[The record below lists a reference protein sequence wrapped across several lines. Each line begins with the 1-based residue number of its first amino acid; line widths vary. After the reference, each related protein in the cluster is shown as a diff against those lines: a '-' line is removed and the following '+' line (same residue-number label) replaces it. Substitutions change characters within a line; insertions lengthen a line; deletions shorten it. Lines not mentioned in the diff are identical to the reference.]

1 MILIN
6 DFINKL
12 VKLNDDTDLDARF
25 EEIIELSNKHNNI
38 ANNNN
43 IPMGPGVA
51 GGSPCLRDL
60 YFWYLFAR
68 TLKPKMV
75 LEIGAWIGTSTLVIA
90 KALNEI
96 YGDDFKIVTC
106 DFPNDVFIR
115 EHNYKYLS
123 KNIYYNNLH
132 SDQLVPE
139 LKEQGYKFD
148 AIFSDAGLSLNN
160 VNDFKSLINN
170 DSFCFLTH
178 DVYTSKY
185 SKGND
190 AIDKI
195 NLSFDNLNVI
205 VPKHEDGYKV
215 EGIEH
220 LINAV
225 SGAIISEK
233 LYENTF

>member
-1 MILIN
+1 MISMN

-12 VKLNDDTDLDARF
+12 VKLNNDTDLDARF
-25 EEIIELSNKHNNI
+25 EEIIDLSNSHVEI
-38 ANNNN
+38 ARKNN
-43 IPMGPGVA
+43 IPMGPGIA

-90 KALNEI
+90 KALNEVH
-96 YGDDFKIVTC
+96 GDDFKIVTC
-106 DFPNDVFIR
+106 DFPTDVYIR
-115 EHNYKYLS
+115 EHNYKHLT
-123 KNIYYNNLH
+123 KNIFYNNLH
-132 SDQLVPE
+132 SDQLVPD

-148 AIFSDAGLSLNN
+148 AIFSDAAISLSN
-160 VNDFKSLINN
+160 VNDFSSLVDKNN
-170 DSFCFLTH
+170 FSFITH
-178 DVYTSKY
+178 DVYTDKY

-190 AIDKI
+190 VIDKM
-195 NLSFDNLNVI
+195 NLSFDNINVI
-205 VPKHEDGYKV
+205 IPKHEDGYEV
-215 EGIEH
+215 EGIDH

-233 LYENTF
+233 LYEDTF